1 MKSHVSRNNSTY
13 YVRLPFE
20 YVKEHRINE
29 TMAVDV
35 SIGENGSIIVKPMKI
50 NGAINGSR

>member
-50 NGAINGSR
+50 NGAINGTR